1 MRVLLID
8 DHNLFRRGLRLM
20 LNDLAADLDITEASN
35 CAEALAFEGDP
46 FDLVLLDINMPGRN
60 GLDGLASIRQA
71 FVSAFVVVLSGEE
84 SSKTVRTAIDQ
95 GAAGYIPKTSTPEI
109 MIKALQLVLEG
120 GIYLPPQVLSA
131 QSSDSAA
138 FVTSGHTERSA
149 PTQAR
154 LLAGMT
160 SRQTEV
166 LKLALKGSPNKIIA
180 RQLDISE
187 GTVKS
192 HLSTAFRMLNV
203 RNRTEALYCVAQ
215 LGEPI

>member
-20 LNDLAADLDITEASN
+20 LNDLAADLDISEASN

-46 FDLVLLDINMPGRN
+46 FELVLLDINMPGRN
-60 GLDGLASIRQA
+60 GLDGLSGVRQA
-71 FVSAFVVVLSGEE
+71 FVNAFVVVLSGEE
-84 SSKTVRTAIDQ
+84 SSKTVRLAIEQ

-120 GIYLPPQVLSA
+120 GIYLPTQVLMALSTEPTSLDA
-131 QSSDSAA
+131 PAHEASS
-138 FVTSGHTERSA
+138 VRSHVN
-149 PTQAR
+149 P
-154 LLAGMT
+154 LAGMT
-160 SRQTEV
+160 TRQIEV

-203 RNRTEALYCVAQ
+203 RNRTEALYRVAQ
-215 LGEPI
+215 IGEPI